1 MVRLGLFNMD
11 KGPNSAL
18 QKKKLHSCQ
27 ISANRQNIKCL
38 PDVPPLLTELLDIID
53 EGILAFDGNGHLI
66 YINQFAQQLFDI
78 KAEDALGKPAVS
90 IIQEDDF
97 INLLEKSL
105 LGSSQSYVWRQRSL
119 LVTACRIDNKNIHK
133 GSLVLLQKATFM
145 RHTDEEINQIRGEFS
160 SLLESSYDGIILADE
175 KSILQVNASFGRI
188 TGVAPGL
195 LIGKN
200 INDLN
205 TEDHVCLAAIQE
217 VTRLTTY
224 HKKTLTLQRC
234 LTSGNE
240 IFVTGNPIF
249 NLDGQVVR
257 TLLNVR
263 DVTELKSLED
273 QIKKITTVFEESKQ
287 FSDENSHSFQGI
299 VAESPS
305 MRRLID
311 LVLRISRVDSTV
323 LLVGE
328 SGVGKDVFAKLLYR
342 LSDRNQQPFISV
354 NCGAIPEN
362 LLESEFFGYM
372 KGAFTGAASQGK
384 AGLFEQ
390 ANQGILF
397 LDEVG
402 ELPLHLQVK
411 LLKVI
416 QDRRCR
422 RLGGTKDI
430 HLNVRIIAATNSD
443 LHQMVSDGLFRADLF
458 YRLYVVPI
466 AIPALRDRREDILPL
481 SLMFLKKFNTKYKVS
496 QTLGHELMSF
506 LETYDWPGNVR
517 ELQNVVERMVVTADT
532 DVLTPV
538 HLPQSIKDSGCNG
551 LPYSDLPKTMNL
563 KDAREALE
571 SKLIIRALSKTG
583 NTRDAAKLLGIDHS
597 NVVRKAK
604 RYGIDVQ
611 AVTSKAH
618 KEKDNIPS

>member
-1 MVRLGLFNMD
+1 M
-11 KGPNSAL
+11 
-18 QKKKLHSCQ
+18 QKTQRHTDTV
-27 ISANRQNIKCL
+27 SANSQNIKCL
-38 PDVPPLLTELLDIID
+38 PDASPLISELLDVIHA
-53 EGILAFDGNGHLI
+53 GILAFDGTGNLL
-66 YINQFAQQLFDI
+66 YINQYAQQLFDI

-90 IIQEDDF
+90 IFKEDDF
-97 INLLEKSL
+97 LNLVEKSL
-105 LGSSQSYVWRQRSL
+105 LGSSQSYIWQQRSL
-119 LVTACRIDNKNIHK
+119 LVTACRIDNTNINK
-133 GSLVLLQKATFM
+133 GCLVLLQKTTSI
-145 RHTDEEINQIRGEFS
+145 RNIDDEIDQIRGEFS

-195 LIGKN
+195 IIGKN

-205 TEDHVCLAAIQE
+205 TEEHVCLAAIQE
-217 VTRLTTY
+217 VTRLITY

-240 IFVTGNPIF
+240 IFVTGNPVF
-249 NLDGQVVR
+249 NRHGKVVR
-257 TLLNVR
+257 MLLNVR

-273 QIKKITTVFEESKQ
+273 QIKKISNVCEESKQ
-287 FSDENSHSFQGI
+287 VDDENSHLFHGI

-328 SGVGKDVFAKLLYR
+328 SGVGKDVFARLLYR
-342 LSDRNQQPFISV
+342 LSDRNQKPFISV
-354 NCGAIPEN
+354 NCGAIPDD
-362 LLESEFFGYM
+362 LLESEFFGYV
-372 KGAFTGAASQGK
+372 KGAFTGADNQGK

-390 ANQGILF
+390 ANDGVLF

-416 QDRRCR
+416 QDKRCR
-422 RLGGTKDI
+422 RLGGTKDT
-430 HLNVRIIAATNSD
+430 HLNVRIFAATNRD
-443 LHQMVSDGLFRADLF
+443 LHQMVSDGIFRADLF

-466 AIPALRDRREDILPL
+466 TIPALRDRREDILPL
-481 SLMFLKKFNTKYKVS
+481 SLMFLKRFNTKYNVT

-517 ELQNVVERMVVTADT
+517 ELQNIVERMVVTADT
-532 DVLTPV
+532 NVLTPE

-551 LPYSDLPKTMNL
+551 LPYSDLPHTMNL
-563 KDAREALE
+563 KVAREALE
-571 SKLIIRALSKTG
+571 SKLIVHALSKTG
-583 NTRDAAKLLGIDHS
+583 NTRKAGKLLGIDHS
-597 NVVRKAK
+597 NVIRKAK
-604 RYGIDVQ
+604 RYGIDVYE
-611 AVTSKAH
+611 ATSKAH
-618 KEKDNIPS
+618 KEKDSMPSRSSNTIF

>member
-1 MVRLGLFNMD
+1 MD
-11 KGPNSAL
+11 KVPNSAL
-18 QKKKLHSCQ
+18 QKKNYHSKRV
-27 ISANRQNIKCL
+27 SANRYKISCL
-38 PDVPPLLTELLDIID
+38 PDAFPLITDLLDVIQ
-53 EGILAFDGNGHLI
+53 EGILAFDESGHLI
-66 YINQFAQQLFDI
+66 YINQFAQKLFDI

-90 IIQEDDF
+90 IIEEDALL
-97 INLLEKSL
+97 NLLEKCL
-105 LGSSQSYVWRQRSL
+105 LDSSQSYVWRQSSL
-119 LVTACRIDNKNIHK
+119 RVTAYPIDNKNIQK
-133 GSLVLLQKATFM
+133 GHLVLLQKTTPFGD
-145 RHTDEEINQIRGEFS
+145 TDSENDLIKGEFS

-200 INDLN
+200 IDDLN
-205 TEDHVCLAAIQE
+205 TEDHVCMAAIQE

-224 HKKTLTLQRC
+224 HKKTLTLQRR
-234 LTSGNE
+234 LSSGNE
-240 IFVTGNPIF
+240 IFVTGNPVF
-249 NLDGQVVR
+249 NRNGKVVR
-257 TLLNVR
+257 ILLNVR

-273 QIKKITTVFEESKQ
+273 QIKKITAVCEESKQ
-287 FSDENSHSFQGI
+287 SSDERNCHFFHGI

-305 MRRLID
+305 MRRLVD

-328 SGVGKDVFAKLLYR
+328 SGVGKDVFARLLHS

-354 NCGAIPEN
+354 NCGAIPEH
-362 LLESEFFGYM
+362 LLESEFFGYL
-372 KGAFTGAASQGK
+372 KGAFTGADNQGR

-390 ANQGILF
+390 ANGGILF

-430 HLNVRIIAATNSD
+430 RLNVRIFAATNRN
-443 LHQMVSDGLFRADLF
+443 LQQMVSDGLFRADLF
-458 YRLYVVPI
+458 YRLNVVPI
-466 AIPALRDRREDILPL
+466 TIPALRDRREDILPL
-481 SLMFLKKFNTKYKVS
+481 SLMFLKRFNTKYNVS
-496 QTLGHELMSF
+496 QTFGHELMSF

-517 ELQNVVERMVVTADT
+517 ELQNIVERMVVTADT
-532 DVLTPV
+532 NVLTPE

-551 LPYSDLPKTMNL
+551 LPYSGLPETMNL
-563 KDAREALE
+563 KIARETLE
-571 SKLIIRALSKTG
+571 SKLIMHALSKTG
-583 NTRDAAKLLGIDHS
+583 NTRKAGKLLGIDHS
-597 NVVRKAK
+597 NVIRKAQ
-604 RYGIDVQ
+604 RYGIDIQ
-611 AVTSKAH
+611 AATSKAH
-618 KEKDNIPS
+618 QEKANLPT